1 MLRECLECGLLGTDS
16 RIWIHRLGPNIRE
29 NDGYCEV
36 IVRRGQEACKR
47 LFFVVHP
54 ENKRPSGGAPVDWD
68 DPSML
73 FVADFQTATIVGALE
88 HLFQN
93 CSDILI
99 MEDCEAPPEFDA
111 GINVQPIQVTEVEHQ
126 RATDKVCV
134 NIRNSIQ
141 ILYVSGICKDELEI
155 EEYLMGQVRA
165 LLQ

>member
-1 MLRECLECGLLGTDS
+1 
-16 RIWIHRLGPNIRE
+16 
-29 NDGYCEV
+29 
-36 IVRRGQEACKR
+36 
-47 LFFVVHP
+47 
-54 ENKRPSGGAPVDWD
+54 
-68 DPSML
+68 ML

-88 HLFQN
+88 HVFQN

-99 MEDCEAPPEFDA
+99 MEDCEAPPEFDP
-111 GINVQPIQVTEVEHQ
+111 GTNVQPIQVTEVEHQ

-141 ILYVSGICKDELEI
+141 ILYVSGICKDKLEI